1 MTAALFWETFLEH
14 VHCLSFKI
22 SVTQRDKQKEVVQLP
37 LLGVSN
43 NVTSL
48 VLG

>member
-1 MTAALFWETFLEH
+1 MTSALFWETLLEH
-14 VHCLSFKI
+14 VYCLSFKI
-22 SVTQRDKQKEVVQLP
+22 SVTQKDKLEVVQFP